1 MGKVVTREWRKAKSA
16 ELEFAF
22 VSAFRDNS
30 RFGLNILG
38 PLCLWQCF
46 FYRYAHFSPDM
57 RLLATL
63 MVLVEAAVAGD
74 WVGLM
79 ASDKE
84 ERHGTSIREVRER
97 QAISMREVKNKK
109 GKGNHVMDKSAGDLR
124 EAVEAG
130 GLQCLQEELLLC
142 TDQLTSTLKRLK
154 ILYHVLSP
162 ELKVPLLFAGMSVDL

>member
-1 MGKVVTREWRKAKSA
+1 
-16 ELEFAF
+16 
-22 VSAFRDNS
+22 
-30 RFGLNILG
+30 
-38 PLCLWQCF
+38 
-46 FYRYAHFSPDM
+46 M

-84 ERHGTSIREVRER
+84 ERQGIRVVRER

-142 TDQLTSTLKRLK
+142 TDQLTGTLKRLK
-154 ILYHVLSP
+154 ISYHVLSP

>member
-1 MGKVVTREWRKAKSA
+1 MHKVGKVVTREWRKAKSA

-22 VSAFRDNS
+22 VSAFREYPGS
-30 RFGLNILG
+30 VV
-38 PLCLWQCF
+38 PLAML

-84 ERHGTSIREVRER
+84 ERQGIRVVRER

-154 ILYHVLSP
+154 ISYHVLSP

>member
-1 MGKVVTREWRKAKSA
+1 MTERCTRWESA

-84 ERHGTSIREVRER
+84 ERQGIRVVRER

>member
-1 MGKVVTREWRKAKSA
+1 
-16 ELEFAF
+16 
-22 VSAFRDNS
+22 
-30 RFGLNILG
+30 
-38 PLCLWQCF
+38 
-46 FYRYAHFSPDM
+46 M

-79 ASDKE
+79 AFDKE
-84 ERHGTSIREVRER
+84 ERQGTSIREVRER